1 MMIVSEANTMNIIKE
16 HNWLG
21 AQLALASVIIDDKWH
36 QNLECH
42 LLETLEAAFKIA
54 IFYNT
59 GPRSKL
65 KLPIFLLQLLSQT
78 RQLGQ
83 ANVPSLTANIF
94 AATTSKANTDNKRC
108 SEPH

>member
-1 MMIVSEANTMNIIKE
+1 MIVNTMNIIKE

-21 AQLALASVIIDDKWH
+21 AQLALAGVIIDDMWH
-36 QNLECH
+36 HNLECH
-42 LLETLEAAFKIA
+42 LLDTLEAAFTIA

-65 KLPIFLLQLLSQT
+65 KLPIFLLQLLSKT

-83 ANVPSLTANIF
+83 ANVPSLPTFLLQPLAKLTL
-94 AATTSKANTDNKRC
+94 TTRDAVSSINQ
-108 SEPH
+108 SI